1 MAYDESRRKRESMR
15 KRSLDDASAIP
26 ETRYIAKHTV
36 ASEETLSHIALK
48 YYGHATKPYYMLIYD
63 ANKRVI
69 GDDPNRVKPGLVLQI
84 PELPDKLKD

>member
-1 MAYDESRRKRESMR
+1 
-15 KRSLDDASAIP
+15 
-26 ETRYIAKHTV
+26 
-36 ASEETLSHIALK
+36 
-48 YYGHATKPYYMLIYD
+48 MLIYD